1 MQNIREDIKKLTIV
15 DEDIRKQWHTSKM
28 FNAVIMDIINSDTDE
43 IALGKMIKYL
53 CSYDIMHNTIMKA
66 INTLCDDGTH
76 SKIIA
81 IIQDLLNEAEEK
93 SNNHQVETL

>member
-28 FNAVIMDIINSDTDE
+28 FDAVIMDIINSDNDE
-43 IALGKMIKYL
+43 IALGKMVRYL

-66 INTLCDDGTH
+66 INSLCDDETH
-76 SKIIA
+76 SKITA
-81 IIQDLLNEAEEK
+81 IIQNLLNETEEK
-93 SNNHQVETL
+93 SNNHEVETL